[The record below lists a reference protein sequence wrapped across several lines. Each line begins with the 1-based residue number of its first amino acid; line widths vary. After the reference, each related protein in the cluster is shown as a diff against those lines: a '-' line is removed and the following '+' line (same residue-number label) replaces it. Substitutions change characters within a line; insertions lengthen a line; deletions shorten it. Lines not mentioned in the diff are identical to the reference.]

1 MSDETDDLEVTLQ
14 DLQLN
19 EIQELLEEA
28 GLEMSDEGVAL
39 LTQLV
44 SAAGGLDE
52 ALELLSQ
59 LQQNKSAA

>member
-1 MSDETDDLEVTLQ
+1 MSDETDELEVTLQ
-14 DLQLN
+14 DLHLN
-19 EIQELLEEA
+19 EIQELLEDA

-44 SAAGGLDE
+44 SSAGGLDE